1 MEAHDASIDPALEQD
16 VETTEQPLSLADEL
30 AADRAR
36 LGEERDPLDLP
47 LPGYGDKLVA
57 RYRVLDGKELR
68 KLSQRQRQ
76 MALQKDKQAEV
87 KGMCDTL
94 AAACVGFFTTRGDK
108 LVALEDAGMP
118 ELAGVEVPVRYDR
131 NLAKATRIEIDQ
143 TTLVREIVRQVFGGD
158 KDLLLLAHYRD
169 VDLWMSAANASDA
182 QDF

>member
-1 MEAHDASIDPALEQD
+1 MEAHDAAQDPALGQGDE
-16 VETTEQPLSLADEL
+16 VNPGPLSLADEL
-30 AADRAR
+30 AADRQR
-36 LGEERDPLDLP
+36 LGEEREPLDLP

-68 KLSQRQRQ
+68 KLSHRQRQ

-94 AAACVGFFTTRGDK
+94 IEACVGFFTTQGDE
-108 LVALEDAGMP
+108 LVPLQDAMP
-118 ELAGVEVPVRYDR
+118 ELADVPVPIGYDR
-131 NLAKATRIEIDQ
+131 NLAKAVKLSIEPH
-143 TTLVREIVRQVFGGD
+143 TTAREIVRQVFGGD

-169 VDLWMSAANASDA
+169 VDLWMSAANLSDG